1 MRKSRSFIY
10 NAFVLLSV
18 TLIMRTVGMYFNV
31 YLSNRIGAE
40 AMGVYSLISSV
51 YGFGITL
58 ATSGINLATTRL
70 ISEAV
75 GGDAPLRRRSIMR
88 ACFGYAMVFS
98 CIAAAALL
106 ALSDIAASRWLN
118 DVRCRRP
125 LAILALSLPPIALS
139 SCLGGYFT
147 ARRQVVRSS
156 VTVFTEQAV
165 RISMTVILLT
175 QLLPGG
181 IEYACIALALGALT
195 AEFTSALLRCIIYL
209 FTAKADRPTFRASSA
224 PVLRPLLAISLP
236 VALSSYVRSGLLTLE
251 HALIPTKLRQY
262 GSSVTESL
270 TLYGSLHGMAM
281 PVVLFPALF
290 ITSFAGLLVPELAEA
305 RSRGDDPHV
314 TRIINTTLRLSGMFA
329 VGVCGIMLCF
339 ARPLGRLL
347 YPASPEAGMFIA
359 WMAPLIPIM
368 YLDTMTDVM
377 LKGLGEQLYS
387 MVVNIIDALLSVI
400 LVIVLLPQMGIYGY
414 VLVIYI
420 CELVNFSLSI
430 GRLIRVRR
438 LKPDIMNRVIKPLL
452 AIVGATCLMRLAAAL
467 CDAELTAAGLGLGI
481 LCCTALYLLLLRG
494 LYAFER
500 SDLTRLSRLLH
511 SSHHAQDQTR

>member
-1 MRKSRSFIY
+1 MKKSRSFVY
-10 NAFVLLSV
+10 NAFVLLSA
-18 TLIMRTVGMYFNV
+18 TLVMRTVGMYFNV

-40 AMGVYSLISSV
+40 AMGVYSLISNV

-70 ISEAV
+70 ISEAI
-75 GGDAPLRRRSIMR
+75 GSDAPARRRRIMR
-88 ACFGYAMVFS
+88 ACFGYALLFS
-98 CIAAAALL
+98 FIATTALL
-106 ALSDIAASRWLN
+106 ALSGVAASHWLK
-118 DVRCRRP
+118 DVRCQRP
-125 LAILALSLPPIALS
+125 LAILALSLPAIALS
-139 SCLGGYFT
+139 SCLSGYFT

-156 VTVFTEQAV
+156 MTVFIEQGV
-165 RISMTVILLT
+165 RIMMTVILLIR
-175 QLLPGG
+175 LLPGG
-181 IEYACIALALGALT
+181 IEYACIALALGALV
-195 AEFTSALLRCIIYL
+195 AELTSALLRGIIYL
-209 FTAKADRPTFRASSA
+209 FTVRGDRPPLRTRSA

-262 GSSVTESL
+262 GSSAAESL
-270 TLYGSLHGMAM
+270 ALYGSLHGMAM

-305 RSRGDDPHV
+305 RSHGDDARV
-314 TRIINTTLRLSGMFA
+314 TQMIHTTLRLSGMFA

-347 YPASPEAGMFIA
+347 YPTSPEAGTFIA
-359 WMAPLIPIM
+359 WMAPLIPVM

-387 MVVNIIDALLSVI
+387 MIVNIIDALLSVI
-400 LVIVLLPQMGIYGY
+400 LVIVLLPRMGIYGY

-430 GRLIRVRR
+430 GRLISVRR
-438 LKPDIMNRVIKPLL
+438 LKPDIVNWIGKPLL
-452 AIVGATCLMRLAAAL
+452 AVVGATCLMRLASAL
-467 CDAELTAAGLGLGI
+467 CAAELTAVGLGLAI
-481 LCCTALYLLLLRG
+481 LCCVALYLLLLRG

-500 SDLTRLSRLLH
+500 TDLARLSRLLRSGH
-511 SSHHAQDQTR
+511 QAR